1 MMSEQADNGKRKIC
15 VRCHVAGRVQGV
27 FYRASA
33 RHEAQQLG
41 IKGYARNLLDGR
53 VEVVA
58 CGSVEAIDALQSW
71 LRKGPQHA
79 SVTGVSCET
88 IDYRDYQEF
97 SIG

>member
-1 MMSEQADNGKRKIC
+1 MSERIDNGAVKIC

-41 IKGYARNLLDGR
+41 IKGYAKNLYDGR

-58 CGSVEAIDALQSW
+58 CGSVEAIEALQSW
-71 LRKGPQHA
+71 LSRGPA
-79 SVTGVSCET
+79 DAKVTGVSCEA
-88 IDYRDYQEF
+88 IDYHDYHDF
-97 SIG
+97 TIA

>member
-1 MMSEQADNGKRKIC
+1 MSERDENGAAMIC

-41 IKGYARNLLDGR
+41 IKGYAKNLLDGR

-58 CGSVEAIDALQSW
+58 CGSVEAIETLQAW
-71 LRKGPQHA
+71 LSKGPA
-79 SVTGVSCET
+79 DAKVTGVSCET
-88 IDYRDYQEF
+88 IHYRDYQGF
-97 SIG
+97 NVS